1 MEENHPKSP
10 IFRKRSNLKTKS
22 TDKEE
27 EEIEFFPATPQ
38 KYSRAAETVKSYR
51 LMLEKKILSPNIFVQ
66 LPLFL
71 KSHKKM
77 IQRNLS

>member
-51 LMLEKKILSPNIFVQ
+51 LMLEKKMRQFYLRISLYNCRYF
-66 LPLFL
+66 
-71 KSHKKM
+71 
-77 IQRNLS
+77 

>member
-51 LMLEKKILSPNIFVQ
+51 LMLEKKMNNNNNNNNREG
-66 LPLFL
+66 L
-71 KSHKKM
+71 KQGRVKTGKG
-77 IQRNLS
+77 

>member
-51 LMLEKKILSPNIFVQ
+51 LMLEKKMNNNNKHMQNTSKDDEQ
-66 LPLFL
+66 HKDR
-71 KSHKKM
+71 KSVV
-77 IQRNLS
+77 